1 MIELGKKQML
11 IVERIADHGA
21 YLKAAAEEEE
31 HILLPKNQLAEE
43 KSGDSVEVFVY
54 KDSEDRPIATK
65 QFPPIELGGIAVL
78 PVVQVNQIGA
88 FLDWGLAKNLFL
100 PFHEQTRTVQEGDE
114 VLVALYIDKSSRL
127 CATMHVYD
135 YLPTDSPYRADER
148 VSGVVYEVSRN
159 FGAFVAVDNRYSAL
173 IPKADLPYPLR
184 SGQLV
189 EARVARVLPDGKLT
203 LSIREKAHVQMD
215 SDSRLILSAL
225 KGAGGFLP
233 FHDKSDAEE
242 IKARFCLSK
251 AAFKRAIGRLYK
263 ERLITIEPDGIHLTN
278 QEE

>member
-1 MIELGKKQML
+1 MTELGKKQTMY
-11 IVERIADHGA
+11 VERLVDHGA
-21 YLKAAAEEEE
+21 YLKADLKEEA

-43 KSGDSVEVFVY
+43 KPGDAVEVFVY

-65 QFPPIELGGIAVL
+65 QIPALELGGLAVL

-100 PFHEQTRTVQEGDE
+100 PFREQTRIVKEGDS
-114 VLVALYIDKSSRL
+114 VLVSLYIDKSSRL

-135 YLPTDSPYRADER
+135 YLKTDSPYKVDDK
-148 VSGVVYEVSRN
+148 VSGVVYDVSRN
-159 FGAFVAVDNRYSAL
+159 FGAFVAVDDRYSAL

-215 SDSRLILSAL
+215 SDAKLILSSL

-233 FHDKSDAEE
+233 FNDKSDAEE
-242 IKARFCLSK
+242 IKTRFCLSK

-263 ERLITIEPDGIHLTN
+263 ERLITIGEDGIRLSE
-278 QEE
+278 Q

>member
-1 MIELGKKQML
+1 MTELGKKQTMY
-11 IVERIADHGA
+11 VERLVDHGA
-21 YLKAAAEEEE
+21 YLKADLKEEA
-31 HILLPKNQLAEE
+31 HILLPKNQLTEE
-43 KSGDSVEVFVY
+43 KPGDAVEVFVY

-65 QFPPIELGGIAVL
+65 QLPALELGGLAVL

-100 PFHEQTRTVQEGDE
+100 PFREQTRIVKEGDS
-114 VLVALYIDKSSRL
+114 VLVSLYIDKSSRL

-135 YLPTDSPYRADER
+135 YLKTDSPYKVDDK
-148 VSGVVYEVSRN
+148 VSGVVYDVSRN
-159 FGAFVAVDNRYSAL
+159 FGAFVAVDDRYSAL

-215 SDSRLILSAL
+215 SDAKLILSSL

-233 FHDKSDAEE
+233 FNDKSDAEE
-242 IKARFCLSK
+242 IKTRFCLSK

-263 ERLITIEPDGIHLTN
+263 ERLITIGEDGIRLSE
-278 QEE
+278 Q